1 MSATTARR
9 AARSTRRPAPALF
22 AACAVAAA
30 GLAITGGGVF
40 AALNATASN
49 ATAQNATSGTLSLTM
64 ANNGTGFGQSVSNL
78 APGDVLNRYV
88 NLTQGNAMDGK
99 ALTLA
104 VADGTPSKLT
114 TDATKG
120 LHVTVTQCTGGTWT
134 TTGAGACTGAG
145 ATPTVLATNVPL
157 STLVTTPSTL
167 IAGTVT
173 SGSTLNLQV
182 SLTLP
187 DQNETTVNG
196 TPAPT
201 APATTIQGLSSALT
215 WTFGETQR
223 TSTVTGS

>member
-1 MSATTARR
+1 MSEIKSGHT
-9 AARSTRRPAPALF
+9 ARSTRRPTPAVF

-49 ATAQNATSGTLSLTM
+49 TTAQNASSGTLRLTM
-64 ANNGTGFGQSVSNL
+64 ANNGAGFGQAVSNL
-78 APGDVLNRYV
+78 APGDIVNRYV
-88 NLTQGNAMDGK
+88 NLTQGSTMDGK

-104 VADGTPSKLT
+104 VADATATKLS

-120 LHVTVTQCTGGTWT
+120 LHVTVTQCSGTWT
-134 TTGAGACTGAG
+134 TTGSGACTGAG
-145 ATPTVLATNVPL
+145 ATTTALATNVPL
-157 STLVTTPSTL
+157 SSLVAAPATLVS
-167 IAGTVT
+167 GTVT
-173 SGSTLNLQV
+173 TGSTLNLQV

-187 DQNETTVNG
+187 DQAETTVNG
-196 TPAPT
+196 VVPGGS
-201 APATTIQGLSSALT
+201 IQGLSSALT

>member
-1 MSATTARR
+1 MSEIKARHTAR
-9 AARSTRRPAPALF
+9 SSRRPALF

-78 APGDVLNRYV
+78 APGDIVNRYV
-88 NLTQGNAMDGK
+88 NLTQGATLDGK

-104 VADGTPSKLT
+104 VADGTPTKLT

-120 LHVTVTQCTGGTWT
+120 LHVTVTQCSGTWT
-134 TTGAGACTGAG
+134 TTGAGACTGTG
-145 ATPTVLATNVPL
+145 ATTTVLATNVPL
-157 STLVTTPSTL
+157 SSLVSAPSTL
-167 IAGTVT
+167 I
-173 SGSTLNLQV
+173 SGSIAAGSTYNLQV

-187 DQNETTVNG
+187 DQAETTVNG
-196 TPAPT
+196 V
-201 APATTIQGLSSALT
+201 APASSIQGLSSALT

-223 TSTVTGS
+223 TATTTGS

>member
-1 MSATTARR
+1 MSEIKARR

-64 ANNGTGFGQSVSNL
+64 ANNGAGFGQSVSNL
-78 APGDVLNRYV
+78 APGDIVNRYV
-88 NLTQGNAMDGK
+88 NLTQGATMDGK
-99 ALTLA
+99 GLTLA
-104 VADGTPSKLT
+104 VADGTPNKLT

-120 LHVTVTQCTGGTWT
+120 LHVTVTECSGTWT

-145 ATPTVLATNVPL
+145 ATTTVLATNVPL
-157 STLVTTPSTL
+157 SSLAATPSTL
-167 IAGTVT
+167 VAGTVT
-173 SGSTLNLQV
+173 AGSTLNLQV

-187 DQNETTVNG
+187 DQNETTANG
-196 TPAPT
+196 VLPANP
-201 APATTIQGLSSALT
+201 IQGLASALT

-223 TSTVTGS
+223 TSTTTGS